1 MKIYMINREF
11 YEDRYVLGVYDDKA
25 KAEKIAK
32 QFRLLENYE
41 KTDYRIKIYEYE
53 LNKLQSIAAERVLDS
68 LEKFKENI
76 GILSGEE
83 DE

>member
-1 MKIYMINREF
+1 MKIYIINREF
-11 YEDRYVLGVYDDKA
+11 YEDEYVLGVYDDKA

-53 LNKLQSIAAERVLDS
+53 LNKLESIAAERVLNS